1 MPDDGGNTASSNI
14 PDPTAGAKANL
25 RDTVKWLATT
35 LAALAAVIMAG
46 TSFTGLARLR
56 GIELWLA
63 LAGGAVAV
71 IAVLLVIALLLRLLI
86 SEAFYFGNLSE
97 PEYAGVRAELD
108 RHATDLLPPSIPNIE
123 ALLEIRR
130 KVVEDIRTSPPHS
143 AQYAQAV
150 DYLERLRQ
158 VLADVTYFAQFEAMR
173 QRLRRDRLPLLVLT
187 LIGLAGLAVLAA
199 AVGKG
204 NQPSEAA
211 PPVTNVVYPPP
222 AQAVPSIAGLS
233 GEAARN
239 DAIRILL
246 TEAIRL
252 DQSGGTPSGG
262 SSKISLQPILD
273 LIHGLSETGL
283 LLPDEA
289 SSLIKD
295 LQSNAI
301 GGGREILV
309 HLANRAIDHF
319 FPPETTTTPSAAPP
333 ISITLTGC
341 CVRCRPTT
349 TRHKSLKKPTKP
361 KKPVIAAKC
370 PAPASLA
377 PGASPSKPAVP

>member
-1 MPDDGGNTASSNI
+1 MQ
-14 PDPTAGAKANL
+14 
-25 RDTVKWLATT
+25 W
-35 LAALAAVIMAG
+35 
-46 TSFTGLARLR
+46 
-56 GIELWLA
+56 
-63 LAGGAVAV
+63 AV

-143 AQYAQAV
+143 AEYAQAV

-239 DAIRILL
+239 DAIRF
-246 TEAIRL
+246 
-252 DQSGGTPSGG
+252 
-262 SSKISLQPILD
+262 SSPRPFDSTK
-273 LIHGLSETGL
+273 
-283 LLPDEA
+283 A
-289 SSLIKD
+289 
-295 LQSNAI
+295 
-301 GGGREILV
+301 V
-309 HLANRAIDHF
+309 
-319 FPPETTTTPSAAPP
+319 APP
-333 ISITLTGC
+333 REG
-341 CVRCRPTT
+341 RQ
-349 TRHKSLKKPTKP
+349 KSPCSRYWT
-361 KKPVIAAKC
+361 
-370 PAPASLA
+370 
-377 PGASPSKPAVP
+377 